1 MWAEKVN
8 RAPRSWPTRPQRRLK
23 RTSTKDANGAAE
35 HYGFADDSQ
44 SRTIAKSHEI
54 IPISVFAKVEMAA
67 ASALH
72 QQRRQSGRKLCYDA
86 MLIHAARAAMA
97 QAPRFQGYFDNDRLA
112 LAGAANV
119 GVAISAGEDLFIP
132 VVRNADGKSI
142 EQIDDEGRI
151 FADKAGKRA
160 LTEAEMSGATFTTP
174 PLPSVPRPGPWT
186 ER

>member
-1 MWAEKVN
+1 
-8 RAPRSWPTRPQRRLK
+8 
-23 RTSTKDANGAAE
+23 
-35 HYGFADDSQ
+35 
-44 SRTIAKSHEI
+44 
-54 IPISVFAKVEMAA
+54 MAA